1 MADAL
6 ASDRPEVKRCEPIRA
21 HDAGR
26 LPPLAT
32 RENFFFSVFVNQN
45 VYKSLK
51 INIYVTSNCEI

>member
-6 ASDRPEVKRCEPIRA
+6 ASDRPEVKCCEPIRA

-32 RENFFFSVFVNQN
+32 RENFFFSVYMNQN
-45 VYKSLK
+45 VY
-51 INIYVTSNCEI
+51 